1 MNELAGQAKDV
12 AGRGEQDKVIFGTNK
27 PPPKEADIQEA
38 ARDLDVNTNPQEKIR
53 TAICCLENEK
63 SPGQDNLG
71 AEVFKADP
79 QLAADLLQPLLRD
92 IWEEKKLPEDRTEGV
107 IEKIPKKRCPQE
119 LQEVARNHLTICTQQ
134 DPGQDHRPANSQDSG
149 PTPEKIAC
157 RLLERKGM
165 HRPDLYP
172 A

>member
-1 MNELAGQAKDV
+1 MSTLV
-12 AGRGEQDKVIFGTNK
+12 
-27 PPPKEADIQEA
+27 
-38 ARDLDVNTNPQEKIR
+38 PQEKIR
-53 TAICCLENEK
+53 AAINSLENEK
-63 SPGQDNLG
+63 CLGQDYLSV
-71 AEVFKADP
+71 EVFKADP
-79 QLAADLLQPLLRD
+79 QLAAELLQPLPRD
-92 IWEEKKLPEDRTEGV
+92 MWEEKKLPEDRTEGV

-134 DPGQDHRPANSQDSG
+134 DPGQDHRPAKSRDGG
-149 PTPEKIAC
+149 PTSEKRAR